1 MAKLYSIVLLFF
13 CASAVAEDTTNN
25 LVDNNNWSIK
35 GDVYTC
41 TDCKWNGAGQSMNQN
56 ADIIWVYSDEQGTVS
71 QTFDLTPYNDI
82 GQIDYGMSSFGCNNT
97 PGDGGFSCHQTSQ
110 PEYYD
115 KITVELNYGGQLYT
129 DTVTLDYNNF
139 YVDYSFSA
147 ETTFDA
153 DSAIL
158 SFSSID
164 PAAYSQWYMAGA
176 THSAFFNVT
185 YNVVDLITT
194 TPSLIN
200 PEPDFVVDVP
210 QVSVDIPLQSIEIAP
225 SQPEVISVI
234 EVPMDSVGSAVPD
247 ITMPDAAPVIIEI
260 AEIQDLD
267 IAPVSVNPMEAPE
280 PEIVVEMDLTE
291 SSPEP
296 EMQAEMVEPEMQAEM
311 VEPEMQTDLSEPEQQ
326 MEAKE
331 PEPEPTQEAEAEAQE
346 SEEKSEPEPVS
357 EPEQEQEMDVAKEPE
372 PEQQE
377 EKELSSEA
385 KDNTKS
391 NSAGNTLV
399 VRINAADMD
408 QVAANFDSVYNA
420 QAQAVAI
427 AVMTM
432 TSQGYENLP
441 RLQDVEFYE
450 DKGLKDKKNF
460 KDRIWG
466 SIYRDDKLWS
476 EMVDVQYEY

>member
-1 MAKLYSIVLLFF
+1 MAKLYLLISLLYCF
-13 CASAVAEDTTNN
+13 AAVAEDTTEN
-25 LVDNNNWSIK
+25 LVDNDNWTIE

-41 TDCKWNGAGQSMNQN
+41 TDCQWNGAGQKMDQS
-56 ADIIWVYSDEQGTVS
+56 ADIIWVYSDEQGTAS

-82 GQIDYGMSSFGCNNT
+82 GQIDYGMSSFGCNNI
-97 PGDGGFSCHQTSQ
+97 PGGGSLTCNQTNQ

-129 DTVTLDYNNF
+129 DIVTLDFNDF
-139 YVDYSFSA
+139 YVDYSFSV

-153 DSAIL
+153 DSATL

-164 PAAYSQWYMAGA
+164 PAADANWYMAGA

-185 YNVVDLITT
+185 YNVIDLITT

-210 QVSVDIPLQSIEIAP
+210 QVSVDIPIQSIAVAP
-225 SQPEVISVI
+225 SQPEVVTVI
-234 EVPMDSVGSAVPD
+234 EVPVDSAGSEVPSV
-247 ITMPDAAPVIIEI
+247 TMTNTAPVIVEI

-267 IAPVSVNPMEAPE
+267 MVSPSVDPMDAPE
-280 PEIVVEMDLTE
+280 SEIVVEME
-291 SSPEP
+291 INEPVSEP
-296 EMQAEMVEPEMQAEM
+296 EMKTETTEPE
-311 VEPEMQTDLSEPEQQ
+311 VQTEVS
-326 MEAKE
+326 
-331 PEPEPTQEAEAEAQE
+331 EPEPTQEAEAEAE
-346 SEEKSEPEPVS
+346 EEKPEPETAS
-357 EPEQEQEMDVAKEPE
+357 ETETEPQMEVAKEQK

-377 EKELSSEA
+377 KQEPTSEA
-385 KDNTKS
+385 KSNTKS
-391 NSAGNTLV
+391 ENTLV
-399 VRINAADMD
+399 VRINAMDMD

-441 RLQDVEFYE
+441 RLEDVAFYE

>member
-1 MAKLYSIVLLFF
+1 MAKLHPIVLLFF
-13 CASAVAEDTTNN
+13 FASAAAEDTTNN
-25 LVDNNNWSIK
+25 LVDNDNWSID

-41 TDCKWNGAGQSMNQN
+41 TDCKWNGAGQSMDQN

-164 PAAYSQWYMAGA
+164 PAAYSKWYMAGA

-185 YNVVDLITT
+185 YNVIDLITT

-210 QVSVDIPLQSIEIAP
+210 QVSVDIPIQPIEVAP
-225 SQPEVISVI
+225 SQPEVITVI
-234 EVPMDSVGSAVPD
+234 EIPVDSVGSAVPD
-247 ITMPDAAPVIIEI
+247 VTMPDAAPVIIEI

-267 IAPVSVNPMEAPE
+267 ITPVSVGPMDSPE
-280 PEIVVEMDLTE
+280 PEIVVEMDLNE
-291 SSPEP
+291 PAPEP
-296 EMQAEMVEPEMQAEM
+296 EMQTEV

-331 PEPEPTQEAEAEAQE
+331 PEPEPTQKAEAQE
-346 SEEKSEPEPVS
+346 SEEKPEPEPVS
-357 EPEQEQEMDVAKEPE
+357 EPEQEQEMEVAKEPE

-377 EKELSSEA
+377 EQESSSEA
-385 KDNTKS
+385 KGNTKS
-391 NSAGNTLV
+391 NSEGNTLV

-427 AVMTM
+427 AVMTL

-441 RLQDVEFYE
+441 RLQDVAFYE

>member
-1 MAKLYSIVLLFF
+1 MAKLHPIVLLFF
-13 CASAVAEDTTNN
+13 FASAAAEDTTSN
-25 LVDNNNWSIK
+25 LVDNDNWSID

-41 TDCKWNGAGQSMNQN
+41 KDCKWNGAGQSMDQN

-97 PGDGGFSCHQTSQ
+97 PGDGGFSCDQTSQ
-110 PEYYD
+110 SEYYD
-115 KITVELNYGGQLYT
+115 QITVELNYGGQLYT
-129 DTVTLDYNNF
+129 DIVTLDFNDF

-153 DSAIL
+153 DSATL

-164 PAAYSQWYMAGA
+164 PAADSNWYMAGA

-185 YNVVDLITT
+185 YNVIDLITT

-200 PEPDFVVDVP
+200 PEPDFVVGVP
-210 QVSVDIPLQSIEIAP
+210 QVSVDTPIQPIEVAP
-225 SQPEVISVI
+225 SQPEVITVI
-234 EVPMDSVGSAVPD
+234 EIPVDSVGSAVPD

-267 IAPVSVNPMEAPE
+267 ITPVAVGPMDAPE
-280 PEIVVEMDLTE
+280 PEIVVEMDLNE
-291 SSPEP
+291 SAPES
-296 EMQAEMVEPEMQAEM
+296 EMQTEV
-311 VEPEMQTDLSEPEQQ
+311 VEPEMQTEMSEPEQQ

-331 PEPEPTQEAEAEAQE
+331 PEPEPTQEAQE
-346 SEEKSEPEPVS
+346 KPEPESVS
-357 EPEQEQEMDVAKEPE
+357 EPEQEPEQKMETAKEPE

-377 EKELSSEA
+377 SNSEA
-385 KDNTKS
+385 KSNTKS
-391 NSAGNTLV
+391 NSESNTLV

-427 AVMTM
+427 AVMTL

>member
-1 MAKLYSIVLLFF
+1 MAKLYALILLLYCF
-13 CASAVAEDTTNN
+13 SAVAEDTTEN
-25 LVDNNNWSIK
+25 LVDNDNWTVE

-41 TDCKWNGAGQSMNQN
+41 TDCQWNGAGQKMDQN

-210 QVSVDIPLQSIEIAP
+210 QVSVDIPIQSIAVAP
-225 SQPEVISVI
+225 SQPEVVTVI
-234 EVPMDSVGSAVPD
+234 EVPVDSAGSEVPSV
-247 ITMPDAAPVIIEI
+247 TMTNTAPVIVEI

-267 IAPVSVNPMEAPE
+267 MVSPSVDPMDAPE
-280 PEIVVEMDLTE
+280 SEIVVEME
-291 SSPEP
+291 INEPVSEP
-296 EMQAEMVEPEMQAEM
+296 EMKTETTEPE
-311 VEPEMQTDLSEPEQQ
+311 VQTEVS
-326 MEAKE
+326 
-331 PEPEPTQEAEAEAQE
+331 EPEPTQEAEAEAE
-346 SEEKSEPEPVS
+346 EEKPEPETAS
-357 EPEQEQEMDVAKEPE
+357 ETETEPQMEVAKEQK

-377 EKELSSEA
+377 KQEPTSEA
-385 KDNTKS
+385 KSNTKS
-391 NSAGNTLV
+391 ENTLV
-399 VRINAADMD
+399 VRINAMDMD

-441 RLQDVEFYE
+441 RLEDVAFYE